1 LNQSHRQLETNALLE
16 AQGYESE
23 VTTGPAGVLPSMSQ
37 FRRPGS
43 NALTLSGT
51 IPVDRAVVVRTA
63 AVENP
68 TQFFVNGLTGALE
81 ARGIVVR
88 GGAWDIDNLETPAVS
103 GNRRTIA
110 THRSQPLSALGG
122 YFLKESQNFY
132 GETLLKTV
140 AQRAGRPG
148 STTAG
153 RRVAA
158 ETLTGWGIPADSY
171 VMYDG
176 SGLSRYNYVSA
187 DAIVLLLKHVW
198 SDERLRGHFVAALPV
213 GGHDGTLGL
222 RMRDTVL
229 AGRVQAKTGT
239 ISNVRALSGFL
250 VTESGER
257 LVFSMIA
264 NHFTAT
270 SAQVDAVVERA
281 LGLLAREK

>member
-1 LNQSHRQLETNALLE
+1 
-16 AQGYESE
+16 
-23 VTTGPAGVLPSMSQ
+23 
-37 FRRPGS
+37 
-43 NALTLSGT
+43 
-51 IPVDRAVVVRTA
+51 
-63 AVENP
+63 
-68 TQFFVNGLTGALE
+68 
-81 ARGIVVR
+81 
-88 GGAWDIDNLETPAVS
+88 
-103 GNRRTIA
+103 
-110 THRSQPLSALGG
+110 
-122 YFLKESQNFY
+122 
-132 GETLLKTV
+132 V

-158 ETLTGWGIPADSY
+158 ETLTGWDIPADSY